1 MTMPLFTWAFLFL
14 ITSTGF
20 CYAFGG
26 KTMNDRS
33 NGAKVT
39 SAGLLA
45 LSILIA
51 FGV

>member
-1 MTMPLFTWAFLFL
+1 MRAFACATITL
-14 ITSTGF
+14 ITVVGF
-20 CYAFGG
+20 VFAFGG